1 MRRPSGR
8 MTPNVVTLR
17 RIASWSKDSGG
28 GRQPVYASDS
38 LPVRCAVQPTS
49 SEDRPQHMRETL
61 VVYDTVKFYDD
72 PNLNVRDLVLFD
84 GRTKVVVG
92 VRATSGGAGRTWLVD
107 TEERPVGRG

>member
-1 MRRPSGR
+1 MRRPSAR
-8 MTPNVVTLR
+8 MTPNLVTLR

-28 GRQPVYASDS
+28 ARQSVYAADS
-38 LPVRCAVQPTS
+38 LPVRCAVQPAS
-49 SEDRPQHMRETL
+49 SEDRPQHMRETQ

-72 PNLNVRDLVLFD
+72 PNLAVRDVVVFD
-84 GRTKVVVG
+84 GREKVVTG